1 MATIDTL
8 ALAERLEREY
18 CDDPERTRRHARIL
32 GDMAAASDVAT
43 KQDIKDLHSGI
54 GQLRTEMQHEI
65 GTLRGEIGQ
74 LRTEM
79 QHEIGTLHGE
89 MQHEIA
95 AVRGEIGQLRTEMHE
110 MEARLRIEIQSEGNK
125 LRAELHREIAA
136 VRTDMGNLAWK
147 VAGLL
152 VAQAAVIIALIRL
165 LPGGAP

>member
-18 CDDPERTRRHARIL
+18 GDDPERARRHARIL

-43 KQDIKDLHSGI
+43 KQDIKDLRI
-54 GQLRTEMQHEI
+54 
-65 GTLRGEIGQ
+65 EIGQ
-74 LRTEM
+74 LRT
-79 QHEIGTLHGE
+79 E

-125 LRAELHREIAA
+125 LRAELHKEIAA
-136 VRTDMGNLAWK
+136 VRGDMGNLAWK

-165 LPGGAP
+165 LPGGTP

>member
-18 CDDPERTRRHARIL
+18 GDDPERARRHARIP

-43 KQDIKDLHSGI
+43 RQDIKDLS
-54 GQLRTEMQHEI
+54 T
-65 GTLRGEIGQ
+65 EIGQ

-79 QHEIGTLHGE
+79 GHKRDALRGE
-89 MQHEIA
+89 MQHEIGS
-95 AVRGEIGQLRTEMHE
+95 VRGEIGQLRTEMHE
-110 MEARLRIEIQSEGNK
+110 MEARLRIETQSEGNK
-125 LRAELHREIAA
+125 LRAELHKEIS
-136 VRTDMGNLAWK
+136 NLAWK

-152 VAQAAVIIALIRL
+152 VAQAAVIIALLRL

>member
-18 CDDPERTRRHARIL
+18 GDDPERARRHARIL

-43 KQDIKDLHSGI
+43 KQD
-54 GQLRTEMQHEI
+54 LRI
-65 GTLRGEIGQ
+65 EIGQ
-74 LRTEM
+74 LRT
-79 QHEIGTLHGE
+79 E

-110 MEARLRIEIQSEGNK
+110 MEGRLRIEMQSEGNK
-125 LRAELHREIAA
+125 LRAELHKEIAA
-136 VRTDMGNLAWK
+136 VRGDMGNLAWK

-165 LPGGAP
+165 LPGGTP

>member
-18 CDDPERTRRHARIL
+18 GDDPERARRHARIL

-43 KQDIKDLHSGI
+43 KQDLRIEI
-54 GQLRTEMQHEI
+54 GTLRTEMQHEI
-65 GTLRGEIGQ
+65 GMLR
-74 LRTEM
+74 
-79 QHEIGTLHGE
+79 GE

-95 AVRGEIGQLRTEMHE
+95 AVRGEIGQLRTEIHE
-110 MEARLRIEIQSEGNK
+110 MEARLRIEMQSEGNK
-125 LRAELHREIAA
+125 LRAELHK
-136 VRTDMGNLAWK
+136 VVGNLAWK

-165 LPGGAP
+165 LPGGTP

>member
-8 ALAERLEREY
+8 ALAGRLEREY
-18 CDDPERTRRHARIL
+18 GDDPERARRHARIQ

-43 KQDIKDLHSGI
+43 KQDLRIEI
-54 GQLRTEMQHEI
+54 GTLRTEMQHEI
-65 GTLRGEIGQ
+65 GTLR
-74 LRTEM
+74 
-79 QHEIGTLHGE
+79 GE

-110 MEARLRIEIQSEGNK
+110 MEGRLRIEMQSEGNK
-125 LRAELHREIAA
+125 LRAELHKEIAA
-136 VRTDMGNLAWK
+136 LRGGMGNLAWK

-165 LPGGAP
+165 LPGGTP